1 MRYKFLKNFES
12 AGKVVLHRLCLL
24 PFRRKSKR
32 ELALSQIR
40 KILVLR
46 LDQRI
51 GNGVM
56 LLPLLRAIRH
66 SLPDV
71 QLHLLLHQP
80 VSDIFQNYSSGLINQ
95 NWSYQQ
101 KKLLTH
107 PLLFFS
113 WLKALRWQKY
123 DLIISSHNPDNFSLS
138 QALLGWWCR
147 SKLLLG
153 FAWQDSTA
161 YYDVAVES
169 SPDKHYA
176 DAQLDLWRYFDPT
189 AQLVWGGLK
198 VSPKE
203 IQRIFSKYSLN
214 ISEPSV
220 LLWLGATGNKVLS
233 PELLAFLFEKSS
245 EHLGSKVLLALGPA
259 DQKMVFDLA
268 GEFQKKVIIWK
279 APLIETV
286 AFFAG
291 QKVFISGDTGPSHLA
306 AALGLP
312 MITIFTSSK
321 KEQYGYHDGK
331 LRFALSY
338 SGSSRDREEIV
349 KSMEILA
356 QVLTHGNK

>member
-1 MRYKFLKNFES
+1 MKDKFIKGIELV
-12 AGKVVLHRLCLL
+12 GKAVLYRLSLL
-24 PFRRKSKR
+24 IFRRERKR
-32 ELALSQIR
+32 ELTLSRIR

-51 GNGVM
+51 GNGIL

-66 SLPDV
+66 SLPNV

-95 NWSYQQ
+95 NWPYQQ
-101 KKLLTH
+101 NRLLTH

-113 WLKALRWQKY
+113 WLKALRQQRY
-123 DLIISSHNPDNFSLS
+123 DLVISSHNPDNFSLS

-161 YYDVAVES
+161 YYDVAVQS

-189 AQLVWGGLK
+189 AQLVWGGLQ
-198 VSPKE
+198 VPQKE

-214 ISEPSV
+214 ISQPAV
-220 LLWLGATGNKVLS
+220 LLWLGATGNKMLS
-233 PELLAFLFEKSS
+233 SELFSFLFEKSS
-245 EHLGSKVLLALGPA
+245 EYLGSKVLLALGPA
-259 DQKMVFDLA
+259 DQEIVSDLA
-268 GEFQKKVIIWK
+268 GELQKKVIIWK
-279 APLIETV
+279 APLSETV

-312 MITIFTSSK
+312 MITIFISSK
-321 KEQYGYHDGK
+321 KEQYGYHNGK

-338 SGSSRDREEIV
+338 SGSSQDRQEIV
-349 KSMEILA
+349 KSMKILA
-356 QVLTHGNK
+356 QALAHGN